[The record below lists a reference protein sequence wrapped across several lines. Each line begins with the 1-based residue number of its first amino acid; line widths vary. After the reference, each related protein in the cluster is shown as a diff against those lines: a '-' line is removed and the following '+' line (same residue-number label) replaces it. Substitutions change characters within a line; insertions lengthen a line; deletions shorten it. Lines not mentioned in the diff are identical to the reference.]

1 MAEIFSPNFSRP
13 KLDLAEILAQVPV
26 PPDNPLANAMAMG
39 VSDDRFSQKER
50 DHMQQIV
57 SNMQNHT
64 FSTIEEAQQAVA
76 VLGEGTVMPV
86 RDEAGE
92 IMGWQVRKDVPQSGM
107 AVPDALEMARR
118 IIKNPPTN
126 EQNY

>member
-39 VSDDRFSQKER
+39 VNDERFSQKDR
-50 DHMQQIV
+50 DYMQQLI
-57 SNMQNHT
+57 SQNPT

-86 RDEAGE
+86 QDKAGE
-92 IMGWQVRKDVPQSGM
+92 VMGWQVRTDVPQSGM
-107 AVPDALEMARR
+107 SVPDALEMARR
-118 IIKNPPTN
+118 TINNPPTN